1 MNVPHVGQTQ
11 TCPASQAIN
20 AIKQIECEE
29 IQPARSVD
37 HWMIL
42 MDQSIG
48 RSMPRSE
55 TPCSRCAMEGERLVL
70 NVLARADEE

>member
-55 TPCSRCAMEGERLVL
+55 NPCSRCAMEGERLVL